1 MFSVFFFFFDRFFDT
16 MATSR
21 GRTKKKASFDH
32 SPDSLPL
39 RSSGRQVSLIC
50 SFIDPVLSQQTYC
63 DWTEE
68 LEMKE

>member
-1 MFSVFFFFFDRFFDT
+1 MLMFNGLNFFFFCRLSDT
-16 MATSR
+16 MATAR

-50 SFIDPVLSQQTYC
+50 SFCAPVLSTQNYS
-63 DWTEE
+63 DWH
-68 LEMKE
+68 